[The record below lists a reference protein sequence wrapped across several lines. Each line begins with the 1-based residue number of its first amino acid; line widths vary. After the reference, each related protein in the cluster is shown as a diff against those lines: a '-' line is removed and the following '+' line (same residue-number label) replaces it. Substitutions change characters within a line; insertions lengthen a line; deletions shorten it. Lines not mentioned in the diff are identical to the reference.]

1 MLAILAEALV
11 TPSSTPGH
19 PQSLSITGCLQES
32 VQMHSCYRSG
42 DEEALNPKD
51 RHEVPSTNLSLR
63 TEGNG
68 HPDQLTS

>member
-19 PQSLSITGCLQES
+19 PQSLSITGCLQ
-32 VQMHSCYRSG
+32 
-42 DEEALNPKD
+42 EALNPKD